1 MCITDKAKETS
12 SCADLFRCGAA
23 SVCLDCRMFA
33 LRLGVSVSLIRLP
46 RCCYYTTCKWCM
58 VSHLSSDAGVL
69 LALVPWLPCAV
80 RAARVAAG
88 CVREPGLAVCP
99 ASWPACVPV
108 AWCCGAVLCP
118 APWCVGLLCLPC
130 GPAMPALWAELVRGP
145 CLWASYKPLLYG
157 PILRPCISG
166 LIWASEK
173 ALYFRLVFSAMYF
186 CAFSGLCFRLKIS
199 GQIFRASKAGF
210 FLRIFSRRF
219 FRRKFPG
226 YFFRVLF
233 SGIFPGLIF
242 AAVSGFLFFLDVI
255 FTRFPVLRD
264 KFFHV
269 VKFQELVHGG
279 LVDSVALAF

>member
-1 MCITDKAKETS
+1 ME
-12 SCADLFRCGAA
+12 
-23 SVCLDCRMFA
+23 
-33 LRLGVSVSLIRLP
+33 
-46 RCCYYTTCKWCM
+46 
-58 VSHLSSDAGVL
+58 SHLSSDAGLL
-69 LALVPWLPCAV
+69 LALVPWPPCAV

-88 CVREPGLAVCP
+88 CVSEPGLAACP

-118 APWCVGLLCLPC
+118 CSLVC
-130 GPAMPALWAELVRGP
+130 GPAMPALWAGLVRGP

-173 ALYFRLVFSAMYF
+173 VLYFRLVFWLCISVLFPGFVFALKF
-186 CAFSGLCFRLKIS
+186 PARFSGFQRLD
-199 GQIFRASKAGF
+199 F

-255 FTRFPVLRD
+255 FIRFPVLRD
-264 KFFHV
+264 EFFHV

>member
-1 MCITDKAKETS
+1 MQVCCLPWRPGCLVLCVLRAW
-12 SCADLFRCGAA
+12 LLGA
-23 SVCLDCRMFA
+23 C
-33 LRLGVSVSLIRLP
+33 VSL
-46 RCCYYTTCKWCM
+46 
-58 VSHLSSDAGVL
+58 AL
-69 LALVPWLPCAV
+69 LCALL
-80 RAARVAAG
+80 
-88 CVREPGLAVCP
+88 
-99 ASWPACVPV
+99 SWPACVPV
-108 AWCCGAVLCP
+108 TWCCGAVLCP

-130 GPAMPALWAELVRGP
+130 GLGLCVGLVYKT
-145 CLWASYKPLLYG
+145 SYKPLLYG

-166 LIWASEK
+166 LILASEK
-173 ALYFRLVFSAMYF
+173 VLYFRLVFRLCISGL
-186 CAFSGLCFRLKIS
+186 FSGFVFALKFPARFSGPQRLD
-199 GQIFRASKAGF
+199 F

-255 FTRFPVLRD
+255 FIRFPVLRD

>member
-12 SCADLFRCGAA
+12 FCADLFRCRA
-23 SVCLDCRMFA
+23 VVFCLDCMVYA
-33 LRLGVSVSLIRLP
+33 LPLGLAVSLIRLP
-46 RCCYYTTCKWCM
+46 RCYYYTTCKWCM

-80 RAARVAAG
+80 RAARVAAE

-99 ASWPACVPV
+99 ASWPACAPV

-118 APWCVGLLCLPC
+118 VPWCVVLLWLPC
-130 GPAMPALWAELVRGP
+130 GLGLCVGLVYRPLISP
-145 CLWASYKPLLYG
+145 CYMGLFCGLVFRALYG
-157 PILRPCISG
+157 PLKKCFIFARIFFGYVFPG
-166 LIWASEK
+166 FFR
-173 ALYFRLVFSAMYF
+173 ALF
-186 CAFSGLCFRLKIS
+186 CLKIS

-226 YFFRVLF
+226 YFFRALF

-242 AAVSGFLFFLDVI
+242 AAISGFFFFLDVI
-255 FTRFPVLRD
+255 FV
-264 KFFHV
+264 
-269 VKFQELVHGG
+269 
-279 LVDSVALAF
+279 

>member
-23 SVCLDCRMFA
+23 SVCLVCGVFA
-33 LRLGVSVSLIRLP
+33 LCLGVPASLIRLP
-46 RCCYYTTCKWCM
+46 RCYYYITCKWCM

-80 RAARVAAG
+80 RAASVAAG

-130 GPAMPALWAELVRGP
+130 GLGLCVGLVYRPLISP
-145 CLWASYKPLLYG
+145 CYMGLFCGLIFRALYG
-157 PILRPCISG
+157 PLK
-166 LIWASEK
+166 K
-173 ALYFRLVFSAMYF
+173 ALYFRLVFQLCISGL
-186 CAFSGLCFRLKIS
+186 FSGFVFSLKFS

-210 FLRIFSRRF
+210 FFS
-219 FRRKFPG
+219 G
-226 YFFRVLF
+226 FFRVDF
-233 SGIFPGLIF
+233 SGENFP
-242 AAVSGFLFFLDVI
+242 AFFL
-255 FTRFPVLRD
+255 
-264 KFFHV
+264 
-269 VKFQELVHGG
+269 
-279 LVDSVALAF
+279 A

>member
-1 MCITDKAKETS
+1 MLISFDVG
-12 SCADLFRCGAA
+12 LFTLHRAPDC
-23 SVCLDCRMFA
+23 SLCLSAGC
-33 LRLGVSVSLIRLP
+33 LSHPP
-46 RCCYYTTCKWCM
+46 RCYYYTTCKWCM
-58 VSHLSSDAGVL
+58 ESHLSSDAGAP
-69 LALVPWLPCAV
+69 LALVPWPPCAV
-80 RAARVAAG
+80 CAAHVAAG

-99 ASWPACVPV
+99 ASWSACVPA

-130 GPAMPALWAELVRGP
+130 GLGLCVGLVYGP
-145 CLWASYKPLLYG
+145 LISPLLYG

-173 ALYFRLVFSAMYF
+173 VLYFRLVFRLFISVLFPGFVFALKF
-186 CAFSGLCFRLKIS
+186 PARFSGFQRLD
-199 GQIFRASKAGF
+199 F

-233 SGIFPGLIF
+233 SGFFPDLIF

-255 FTRFPVLRD
+255 FIRFPVLRD
-264 KFFHV
+264 EFFHV

>member
-33 LRLGVSVSLIRLP
+33 LCLSASVSLIRLP
-46 RCCYYTTCKWCM
+46 RCYYYITCKWCM

-130 GPAMPALWAELVRGP
+130 GLGLCVGLVYGP
-145 CLWASYKPLLYG
+145 LISPCYMGLFCGLVFRALYG
-157 PILRPCISG
+157 PLKKCFIFAWFFRLCISV
-166 LIWASEK
+166 L
-173 ALYFRLVFSAMYF
+173 
-186 CAFSGLCFRLKIS
+186 FSGLYFRLKIS

-210 FLRIFSRRF
+210 FLQIFSRRF

-255 FTRFPVLRD
+255 FIRFPVLRD
-264 KFFHV
+264 EFFHV

>member
-23 SVCLDCRMFA
+23 SICLDCGIFA
-33 LRLGVSVSLIRLP
+33 LCLGASASLIRLP
-46 RCCYYTTCKWCM
+46 RCYYYITCKWCM
-58 VSHLSSDAGVL
+58 VSHLSSNAGVL

-99 ASWPACVPV
+99 ALLAC
-108 AWCCGAVLCP
+108 LCP
-118 APWCVGLLCLPC
+118 CGLVLWGCALPCSLVC
-130 GPAMPALWAELVRGP
+130 GPAMPALWTGLVPWP
-145 CLWASYKPLLYG
+145 CVQASYKPLLYG

-173 ALYFRLVFSAMYF
+173 ALYFRLFFRLCISRLFSGFVFALKF
-186 CAFSGLCFRLKIS
+186 PARFSGLQSPDFFAEIFPEKIS
-199 GQIFRASKAGF
+199 
-210 FLRIFSRRF
+210 RI
-219 FRRKFPG
+219 
-226 YFFRVLF
+226 FFRVLF

-255 FTRFPVLRD
+255 FIRFPVLRD
-264 KFFHV
+264 EFFHV

>member
-1 MCITDKAKETS
+1 
-12 SCADLFRCGAA
+12 
-23 SVCLDCRMFA
+23 MFA
-33 LRLGVSVSLIRLP
+33 LCLGASVSLIRLP
-46 RCCYYTTCKWCM
+46 RCYYYTTCKWCM

-130 GPAMPALWAELVRGP
+130 GLGLCVGLVYGP
-145 CLWASYKPLLYG
+145 LISLCCMGLFCGLVFRALYG
-157 PILRPCISG
+157 PLKKCFIFAWFFGYVFPG
-166 LIWASEK
+166 FFPGFVF
-173 ALYFRLVFSAMYF
+173 ALKFPAG
-186 CAFSGLCFRLKIS
+186 FSGPQRLD
-199 GQIFRASKAGF
+199 F

-255 FTRFPVLRD
+255 FIRFPVLRD
-264 KFFHV
+264 EFFHV

>member
-46 RCCYYTTCKWCM
+46 RCYYYTTCKWCM

-80 RAARVAAG
+80 RAASVAAG

-130 GPAMPALWAELVRGP
+130 GLGLYVGEVHGPLISPCHMGLFCGLVFR
-145 CLWASYKPLLYG
+145 ALYG
-157 PILRPCISG
+157 PLKKGFIFARIFSVM
-166 LIWASEK
+166 
-173 ALYFRLVFSAMYF
+173 YFRD
-186 CAFSGLCFRLKIS
+186 FSGLYFRLKIS
-199 GQIFRASKAGF
+199 GQIFRVSKSGF
-210 FLRIFSRRF
+210 FR
-219 FRRKFPG
+219 G
-226 YFFRVLF
+226 DF
-233 SGIFPGLIF
+233 SGENFAEIFPGFIF
-242 AAVSGFLFFLDVI
+242 RHFFWPDFRDGIWLLLFSRCNI
-255 FTRFPVLRD
+255 RMIP
-264 KFFHV
+264 
-269 VKFQELVHGG
+269 G
-279 LVDSVALAF
+279 SP

>member
-33 LRLGVSVSLIRLP
+33 LRLGASVSLIRLP
-46 RCCYYTTCKWCM
+46 RCYYYTTCKWCM

-99 ASWPACVPV
+99 TSWPACVPV

-130 GPAMPALWAELVRGP
+130 GLGLCVGLVYGP
-145 CLWASYKPLLYG
+145 LISPLLYG

-173 ALYFRLVFSAMYF
+173 ALYFRLFFRLCIPVL
-186 CAFSGLCFRLKIS
+186 FSGFVFALKFPARFSGPQRLD
-199 GQIFRASKAGF
+199 F

-255 FTRFPVLRD
+255 FVRFPVLRD
-264 KFFHV
+264 EFFHV
-269 VKFQELVHGG
+269 VKFQELVYGG